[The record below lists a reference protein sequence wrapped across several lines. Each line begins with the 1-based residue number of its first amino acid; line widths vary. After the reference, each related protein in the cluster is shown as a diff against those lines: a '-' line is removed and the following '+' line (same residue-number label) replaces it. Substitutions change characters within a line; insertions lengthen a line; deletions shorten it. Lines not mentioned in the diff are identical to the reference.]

1 MTNFITSKCPN
12 CGANV
17 EIKGIEN
24 GICKYCGSTIV
35 LEEILKDFM
44 ENSENIKNVKKFI
57 EIKEYENALN
67 LVKDIL
73 KENPLDNF
81 ALIYEVKIMIYLFD
95 FNDFNSQSA
104 DFDDKDWITLK
115 SILKKY
121 DRVCKINKSVPK
133 EFNDVKDKIEILQ
146 KWDNT
151 KNKENDIC
159 DKISEKLN
167 TILNNYKMGKNN
179 LLIMLKDKIGLVT
192 GGRTVSKLNMM
203 KESQSYEEE
212 IYDKPFPYRIG
223 DRVLDRFE
231 YKRDGSVELTYKS
244 NEEGVFSIEYY
255 GKIIKYSNLE
265 ELLIV
270 LDEIIAD
277 II

>member
-1 MTNFITSKCPN
+1 MAKFITSKCPN

-17 EIKGIEN
+17 EINGIEN
-24 GICKYCGSTIV
+24 AVCKYCGSTIV
-35 LEEILKDFM
+35 LEELLKDFI
-44 ENSENIKNVKKFI
+44 EESEKIKNVKKFI

-73 KENPLDNF
+73 KENPLDNI

-95 FNDFNSQSA
+95 FNNFNYQSA
-104 DFDDKDWITLK
+104 DFDDKNWIILK

-133 EFNDVKDKIEILQ
+133 EFDDINDKIEILQ
-146 KWDNT
+146 NWNNS

-159 DKISEKLN
+159 NKISEKLN
-167 TILNNYKMGKNN
+167 TILNNYNMDKNN

-212 IYDKPFPYRIG
+212 IYDNPFPYRIG
-223 DRVLDRFE
+223 DRVLNRFE
-231 YKRDGSVELTYKS
+231 YKRDGSVELTYES
-244 NEEGVFSIEYY
+244 DEEGIFAIEYY